1 MPRIRTWVSIKPD
14 VNLKKTEEIM
24 TRKPVVLTV
33 VGIAVLALVG
43 VAALAA
49 AGTNKGYVIS
59 DDGRTV
65 TATKMPSFIT
75 PARRDAKLNTIAGN
89 LSTYPFGTFFCC
101 FGNTIAQEGSGNF
114 PFTTWVAIPFTP
126 SANATVTRIEASV
139 GTFGGTSEFE
149 LSIREDKAGLPGKPI
164 KSFHITSPPTYGAC
178 CTLDVGN
185 DKAGIPVTAG
195 TQYWIAATTTSKDV
209 FEGGWAFNSTDMR
222 SYPIASY
229 CSGPST
235 YCGTTNNGKWVAG
248 QSGDP
253 LPGYAILGN

>member
-1 MPRIRTWVSIKPD
+1 MI
-14 VNLKKTEEIM
+14 
-24 TRKPVVLTV
+24 RKPVVLTV
-33 VGIAVLALVG
+33 VGITVLALIG

-49 AGTNKGYVIS
+49 AGTHKGYVIS

-65 TATKMPSFIT
+65 TATRMPQFTT
-75 PARRDAKLNTIAGN
+75 PALSDAKLKTIAGN

-101 FGNTIAQEGSGNF
+101 FGNTVAQEGSGGF

-126 SANATVTRIEASV
+126 AADATVSRIEASV

-149 LSIREDKAGLPGKPI
+149 LSIREDKAGVPGKAI
-164 KSFHITSPPTYGAC
+164 KSFHITTAPQYGAC
-178 CTLDVGN
+178 CTLDVGK

-195 TQYWIAATTTSKDV
+195 TQYWIAATTTSKDT

-229 CSGPST
+229 CSGSST
-235 YCGTTNNGKWVAG
+235 YCGNNSGKWVAG

>member
-1 MPRIRTWVSIKPD
+1 MIK
-14 VNLKKTEEIM
+14 
-24 TRKPVVLTV
+24 KPVVLTV
-33 VGIAVLALVG
+33 VGITVLALVG

-49 AGTNKGYVIS
+49 AGTKNGYVIS

-65 TATKMPSFIT
+65 TATKMPQVVT
-75 PARRDAKLNTIAGN
+75 PGMRDASLTTIAGN
-89 LSTYPFGTFFCC
+89 LSDYPYGIFFCC
-101 FGNTIAQEGSGNF
+101 FGNTIAQEGSGGF

-126 SANATVTRIEASV
+126 SANVTVTKIEASV

-149 LSIREDKAGLPGKPI
+149 LSLREDASGLPGNAI
-164 KSFHITSPPTYGAC
+164 KSFHITTPPTYGAC
-178 CTLDVGN
+178 CTLDVGK
-185 DKAGIPVTAG
+185 DKAGIPLTAN

-229 CSGPST
+229 CKGPST

-248 QSGDP
+248 MSYDP
-253 LPGYAILGN
+253 LPAYAILGH

>member
-1 MPRIRTWVSIKPD
+1 MVKSPLARI
-14 VNLKKTEEIM
+14 LLCLA
-24 TRKPVVLTV
+24 VLTLIGV
-33 VGIAVLALVG
+33 TALALGNKQNIVLTNNGRMAIAVHSSTL
-43 VAALAA
+43 
-49 AGTNKGYVIS
+49 
-59 DDGRTV
+59 
-65 TATKMPSFIT
+65 IT
-75 PARRDAKLNTIAGN
+75 PAIRDAKLTTIAGN

-101 FGNTIAQEGSGNF
+101 FGNTIAQEGSGGF

-126 SANATVTRIEASV
+126 TANATVTRIEASV

-149 LSIREDKAGLPGKPI
+149 LSIREDNAGIPGKPI
-164 KSFHITSPPTYGAC
+164 KSFHITAPPTYGSC

-195 TQYWIAATTTSKDV
+195 TQYWIAATTTAKDT

-229 CSGPST
+229 CKGPSN

-248 QSGDP
+248 MSGDP
-253 LPGYAILGN
+253 LPAYAVLGQ